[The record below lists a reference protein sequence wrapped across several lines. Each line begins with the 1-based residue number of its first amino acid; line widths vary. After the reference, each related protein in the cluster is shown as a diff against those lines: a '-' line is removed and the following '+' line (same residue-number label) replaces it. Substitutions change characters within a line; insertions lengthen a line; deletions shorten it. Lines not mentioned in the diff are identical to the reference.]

1 MIAPP
6 ASLDRLAEGD
16 GLAREHARMKMIFDG
31 MNDQFFAL
39 DSGWRYTFFN
49 KRAEEQLRSLGLDSA
64 QLIGKVLWDVFPAV
78 PNEASLRRVMDK
90 RVPVTDEL
98 FYEPLGEWVQNH
110 IYPSPD
116 GGVAI
121 FQRYVTEARIAE
133 AALRRSQ
140 EALEHVAR
148 VATMGELV
156 ASIAHELNQPLAA
169 IVAHGNA
176 GLRWLERGE
185 DAIAETRNAFDRII
199 RDGTRAG
206 DVLRHVRALVTPAD
220 RTRVPVPLEEVV
232 ADVVTL
238 VQHDTKSRDVTIHT
252 RTTGKPPPV
261 MGDRVQLQQV
271 VLNLTL
277 NAMEAMCTTI
287 GRPRVLLIETRR
299 TPEGVS
305 VSMNDTGPGFEE
317 HDAAKLFDAFYT
329 TKRGGL
335 GMGLAISRTIVEA
348 HGGRI
353 WATTRPGEGATFEF
367 VLPLNSNS
375 SSR

>member
-1 MIAPP
+1 MSAPP
-6 ASLDRLAEGD
+6 DA
-16 GLAREHARMKMIFDG
+16 LAREHARMKMIFDG

-39 DSGWRYTFFN
+39 DSGWRYMFFN
-49 KRAEEQLRSLGLDSA
+49 KRAEEQMRSLGLDSA
-64 QLIGKVLWDVFPAV
+64 QLIGKVLWDVFPVV
-78 PNEASLRRVMDK
+78 PNEASLRRVMDQ

-148 VATMGELV
+148 VSTMGELV

-185 DAIAETRNAFDRII
+185 DAFAETRNAFDRII
-199 RDGTRAG
+199 RDGTRAA

-252 RTTGKPPPV
+252 RTAGKPPPV

-305 VSMNDTGPGFEE
+305 VSINDTGPGFQE
-317 HDAAKLFDAFYT
+317 HDAARLFDAFYT

-367 VLPLNSNS
+367 VLPLGN
-375 SSR
+375 